1 LGSRFSAHLLTKD
14 VRFMQRLSDESTHD
28 TKTAAVHLTIS
39 IRPALK
45 AAFRGVAEDQEKLP
59 PDRLRG
65 IHRAGASK
73 EL

>member
-1 LGSRFSAHLLTKD
+1 
-14 VRFMQRLSDESTHD
+14 MQRLSDESTHD

-45 AAFRGVAEDQEKLP
+45 AAFRGVAEEHEKLP
-59 PDRLRG
+59 RDRPRG